1 MIKGKIKKP
10 LLAESILDKI
20 SEYDIF
26 MFYMPHKGW
35 RLNVVTLSPFRNE
48 RNPSFIIGNKH
59 GKLTYIDFADTSKR
73 GDCFTFVQ
81 QLFNLAGMRDVLLM
95 IDRDFKLGIS
105 TGEVTEEYKKI
116 TSAYKQP
123 EDLGKRYSLI
133 QVVTRNFTQEE
144 LAYWNQY
151 HQDIEDLKKNQVY
164 AIKKLYFNKALYPL
178 KDTELRFGYFY
189 DGHWKIYRPFGDK
202 KSKWVPNNVPITVM
216 DGKEDI
222 INCETAFINKSK
234 KDYMVMKKVFPCC
247 CAVQNE
253 GVGCFSPENVEY
265 LKANSDRQI
274 LSFDSDVTGV
284 KNSQQITKLFD
295 FGYVNVPKRYLKEG
309 IKDWADLAKTYGLK
323 RIEDYLRF
331 KTIL

>member
-10 LLAESILDKI
+10 LLAESILEKI

-35 RLNVVTLSPFRNE
+35 KLNVVTLSPFRNE

-133 QVVTRNFTQEE
+133 QVVTRKLTLEE

-164 AIKKLYFNKALYPL
+164 GISKLYFNKKLFPL
-178 KDTELRFGYFY
+178 KETELKFGYFY
-189 DGHWKIYRPFGDK
+189 DGHWKI
-202 KSKWVPNNVPITVM
+202 
-216 DGKEDI
+216 
-222 INCETAFINKSK
+222 
-234 KDYMVMKKVFPCC
+234 
-247 CAVQNE
+247 
-253 GVGCFSPENVEY
+253 
-265 LKANSDRQI
+265 
-274 LSFDSDVTGV
+274 
-284 KNSQQITKLFD
+284 
-295 FGYVNVPKRYLKEG
+295 
-309 IKDWADLAKTYGLK
+309 
-323 RIEDYLRF
+323 
-331 KTIL
+331 